1 MSDGLNR
8 SAAERSVD
16 NRTLDTSFLA
26 DLDELEHWAS
36 ASWDTPVRAMVQG
49 GAGSRATLSANISAW
64 SQWALRSRVLV
75 DVSQVDTSTTVLG
88 VEHRTPILIAPTGL
102 HTLVHP
108 DGEVATAI
116 GARDFDTTMI
126 LSSGTGRTCRDVRS
140 VGGRT
145 WFQFYWGRD
154 RSRVRDNLQMAV
166 AAGCSAIC
174 LTADLPVPPLL
185 DAEMRYAVANL
196 PGGPPL
202 YVLPRKAHVA
212 GGEWDH
218 DSRLTWSDL
227 AWLRETVDVPVV
239 VKGITTAEDAV
250 AAAHHGVDAIVV
262 SNHGG
267 RSLDHGRPTAACLV
281 EVADALG
288 ALGSAPEILVDGG
301 IRRGRDI
308 AVALALGATAVLV
321 GRPVL
326 WGLAANGASGVHDVL
341 AFFHRELVATM
352 GMIGAAALSD
362 LDRSRVERTIYH

>member
-1 MSDGLNR
+1 
-8 SAAERSVD
+8 
-16 NRTLDTSFLA
+16 
-26 DLDELEHWAS
+26 
-36 ASWDTPVRAMVQG
+36 
-49 GAGSRATLSANISAW
+49 
-64 SQWALRSRVLV
+64 
-75 DVSQVDTSTTVLG
+75 
-88 VEHRTPILIAPTGL
+88 
-102 HTLVHP
+102 
-108 DGEVATAI
+108 
-116 GARDFDTTMI
+116 
-126 LSSGTGRTCRDVRS
+126 
-140 VGGRT
+140 
-145 WFQFYWGRD
+145 
-154 RSRVRDNLQMAV
+154 MAV